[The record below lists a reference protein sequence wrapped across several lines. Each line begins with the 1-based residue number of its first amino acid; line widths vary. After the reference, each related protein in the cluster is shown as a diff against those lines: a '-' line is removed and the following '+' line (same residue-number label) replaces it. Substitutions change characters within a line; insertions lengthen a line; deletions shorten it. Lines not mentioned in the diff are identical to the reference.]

1 MRGDSELIC
10 FAFVLICQSNAKR
23 LRSPCLLD
31 EMHPMAVLFFHLF
44 YRMNFAAK
52 VCELGKFELDCL

>member
-1 MRGDSELIC
+1 MWPIRLSD
-10 FAFVLICQSNAKR
+10 AKR

-31 EMHPMAVLFFHLF
+31 EMHPIAVLFFHLF

-52 VCELGKFELDCL
+52 ICELGKFELDCL